1 MAYAYMF
8 KYIIVGDSNV
18 GKSCLLLSFTDRRF
32 RDNHEVTIGVEFGS
46 RTIHIDGL
54 PMKIQIW
61 DTAGQESFR
70 SITRAYYRGATG
82 CLLVYD
88 ISRRET
94 FDHATQWLQDV
105 RTHCG
110 SKTVIMLVGNKSDL
124 PRKQVSYKE
133 GAQLA
138 KDNGLVFIETSAK
151 TIDNVDEVFLETARE
166 IHKNIKNGVLD
177 ATCQSHGIKV
187 GMPIG
192 SFSCLDDEEMKLK
205 NVVASC
211 AC

>member
-1 MAYAYMF
+1 M
-8 KYIIVGDSNV
+8 
-18 GKSCLLLSFTDRRF
+18 
-32 RDNHEVTIGVEFGS
+32 
-46 RTIHIDGL
+46 
-54 PMKIQIW
+54 

-82 CLLVYD
+82 CLPVYD

-105 RTHCG
+105 RGYCG

-133 GAQLA
+133 GAELA
-138 KDNGLVFIETSAK
+138 RDNGLVFLETSAK
-151 TIDNVDEVFLETARE
+151 TIDNVDEAFMETAKE

-192 SFSCLDDEEMKLK
+192 SFSCGSPDDGEMKLK
-205 NVVASC
+205 SAVASC

>member
-1 MAYAYMF
+1 
-8 KYIIVGDSNV
+8 
-18 GKSCLLLSFTDRRF
+18 
-32 RDNHEVTIGVEFGS
+32 
-46 RTIHIDGL
+46 
-54 PMKIQIW
+54 MKIQIW